1 MAFAR
6 ACERPA
12 DAVCSPRAARV
23 GASDSPS
30 SSVARFVDA
39 ARLRRD
45 ADIAAVWSDGRKL
58 QHPLFTARALPNG
71 MTAMRLAVS
80 APRSL
85 GRAVAR
91 NRARRRLRDAFRTV
105 IRDLESRPGCD
116 LVVVARRPVAS
127 APYPELRAAAAK
139 ALGSLPPRAEGG

>member
-1 MAFAR
+1 
-6 ACERPA
+6 
-12 DAVCSPRAARV
+12 VCSPRAARV

-30 SSVARFVDA
+30 SSIAAFVDA

-58 QHPLFTARALPNG
+58 QHALFAARALPNG
-71 MTAMRLAVS
+71 MTEMRLAVS

-91 NRARRRLRDAFRTV
+91 NRARRRLRDAFRAV
-105 IRDLESRPGCD
+105 IRDLEERPGCD
-116 LVVVARRPVAS
+116 LVVVARPAVAS
-127 APYPELRAAAAK
+127 APYPTLRAAAAT
-139 ALGSLPPRAEGG
+139 AMDLLPVSARRG